1 MKTLTLKLPPN
12 WTRDWRLRRGGA
24 GPANRSWL
32 GGHSRRISAAIDRWV
47 VDPFWSRPPT

>member
-1 MKTLTLKLPPN
+1 MKTLTLKLPPELD
-12 WTRDWRLRRGGA
+12 TRLATAARRA

-32 GGHSRRISAAIDRWV
+32 GRGSRRISAAIDRWV